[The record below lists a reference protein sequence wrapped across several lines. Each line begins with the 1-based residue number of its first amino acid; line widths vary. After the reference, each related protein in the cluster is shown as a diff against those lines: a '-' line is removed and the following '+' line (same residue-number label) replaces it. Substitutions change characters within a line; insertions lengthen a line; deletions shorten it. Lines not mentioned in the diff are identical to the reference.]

1 MKKFTLLSFFIGGFL
16 FAQQPQSYS
25 DLTIQTEINE
35 SNDQVA
41 TVINGSQGIIDTYV
55 AKVLF
60 DIAVDANC
68 SDPTLAF
75 EDFLNGPTAILDC
88 GLTMSSAGD
97 GCYAAGEL
105 EEGFV
110 VSASNGTNTVSIPA
124 AAIGNTDP
132 LAGAITFAEY
142 TIIDFAPNVYAVAMD
157 IWENSAPM
165 TDIRIFGEGGALI
178 ETFVVDI
185 PVGIQVF
192 FGVIADEPISRI
204 ELQGEADSGELIG
217 NFYFGAMCQEL
228 SVNDNVLSQLSV
240 YPNPSSGVVNINTPS
255 SVEIISTELYDVLG
269 NLVLRGATNE
279 LNVSSLSTG
288 LYLLNITTTQG
299 SISKKVYRK

>member
-1 MKKFTLLSFFIGGFL
+1 MKKITLLSFFICGFL

-35 SNDQVA
+35 SNGQVA
-41 TVINGSQGIIDTYV
+41 TVTNGGQGIIDTYV
-55 AKVLF
+55 AKILF
-60 DIAVDANC
+60 DIAVGENC
-68 SDPTLAF
+68 SDPTLSF
-75 EDFLNGPTAILDC
+75 EDFIGGPAAIQSC

-105 EEGFV
+105 QDGFV
-110 VSASNGTNTVSIPA
+110 ISSSSGLETVSIPA
-124 AAIGNTDP
+124 GAIGNVDP

-165 TDIRIFGEGGALI
+165 TEIRIFGESGDLI
-178 ETFVVDI
+178 ETVTVDI

-192 FGVIADEPISRI
+192 FGVIADEPISKI
-204 ELQGEADSGELIG
+204 ELQGELDSGELIG
-217 NFYFGAMCQEL
+217 NFYFGAMCQDL

-240 YPNPSSGVVNINTPS
+240 YPNPSSDVININTPS
-255 SVEIISTELYDVLG
+255 SVEVISTELYDVLG

-279 LNVSSLSTG
+279 LNISSLSTG